1 MDEVDKIV
9 LLNLKSFGIDFSE
22 EGINSLAEFKAEHVF
37 SCCLLFLKS
46 ILTKDAELA
55 QLNNLPASLP
65 RGMSQKVNATS
76 ELANLIKQNGYKGDL
91 GYHQLMYPNVNDLR
105 RLFMWLIDA
114 MPKKPLG
121 GEYDGASPQALPID
135 ETINR
140 ELSSLLQETWIPD
153 FAIKG
158 TSKGLKRHATDLYIL
173 HAAPLHYMAKG
184 RKSKA
189 TPGMEKY
196 YTRILGSVSSQVNH
210 KSEMAPSIFEA
221 NLSAVSEQKEKEN
234 EWNSKGLESNMNPMA
249 YSKKKAENINKLMAS
264 ILRSALSNIEAESGR
279 KLSEISMSQ
288 SGKGISSNL
297 GRKRD
302 FTTTADL
309 DILNVQKLSEEEV
322 QKKREAE
329 IEALQSKLS
338 KIEIHSSEVTSH
350 IKSMQS
356 QLRQIEAMLAVEE
369 SKTPGLEK
377 EYRIKKKTYD
387 LLPNAQK
394 NIQQLQ
400 ELSSQQSMKLIQLAQ
415 EWEQHRIPL
424 INQVRLLRNQL
435 ANVKDEMKS
444 KITKIKEVQAEIRSI
459 AEEIRAKDEKYREML
474 EQYSAVQGQV
484 ARTYYTDRILEI
496 VKSVKKQ
503 KQEIDKVL
511 IDTRNSNKEI
521 NNITDTLN
529 RTFMVT
535 DELIYQDAKKGDNNT
550 AKEAYKQTVGLNES
564 FKKLVKCIEETA
576 QTRNAILNLE
586 GKIQQVKE
594 RVGALNFARVEQDLQ
609 EVRSEN
615 QVLMQRLAGGA

>member
-9 LLNLKSFGIDFSE
+9 LLNLKSFGLDFSE
-22 EGINSLAEFKAEHVF
+22 EGINGLADFKAEQVF
-37 SCCLLFLKS
+37 ACCVLFLKS

-55 QLNNLPASLP
+55 QLQNLPASLP

-114 MPKKPLG
+114 MPKKPMSSDESG
-121 GEYDGASPQALPID
+121 GVQALPID

-140 ELSSLLQETWIPD
+140 ELNSLLQETWFPD

-158 TSKGLKRHATDLYIL
+158 TAKGLKRHATDLYIL
-173 HAAPLHYMAKG
+173 HSGPLHYMAKG
-184 RKSKA
+184 RKSKV

-210 KSEMAPSIFEA
+210 KSEIAPSIFEA
-221 NLSAVSEQKEKEN
+221 NLSAVSGQKEKEN
-234 EWNSKGLESNMNPMA
+234 EWNTKGLESAMNPMA
-249 YSKKKAENINKLMAS
+249 YAKKKAENINKLMAS

-279 KLSEISMSQ
+279 KLSDISMAQ
-288 SGKGISSNL
+288 SGKGPSSNL

-302 FTTTADL
+302 FTTTNDL

-329 IEALQSKLS
+329 IEALQTKLS
-338 KIEIHSSEVTSH
+338 QLEVRSSEVNSH

-356 QLRQIEAMLAVEE
+356 QLHQIEAMLAQEE
-369 SKTPGLEK
+369 SKTPALEK
-377 EYRIKKKTYD
+377 EFRIKKTTYG
-387 LLPNAQK
+387 LLPNAEK

-400 ELSSQQSMKLIQLAQ
+400 ELSSQQSLKLIQLAQ
-415 EWEQHRIPL
+415 EWENHRIPL
-424 INQVRLLRNQL
+424 VNQVRVLRNQL

-444 KITKIKEVQAEIRSI
+444 KITKIKEIQTEIRSI

-474 EQYSAVQGQV
+474 EQYAAVQGQV

-511 IDTRNSNKEI
+511 IDTRNSQKEI

-529 RTFMVT
+529 RTFLVT

-564 FKKLVKCIEETA
+564 FKKLVKSIEETG

-609 EVRSEN
+609 EIREEN
-615 QVLMQRLAGGA
+615 QALMQKLAGGA

>member
-9 LLNLKSFGIDFSE
+9 LLNLKSFGLDFSE
-22 EGINSLAEFKAEHVF
+22 EGINGLADFKAEQVF
-37 SCCLLFLKS
+37 ACCVLFLKS

-55 QLNNLPASLP
+55 QLTNLPPTLP

-91 GYHQLMYPNVNDLR
+91 GYHQLMYPSVNDLR
-105 RLFMWLIDA
+105 KLFMWLIDT
-114 MPKKPLG
+114 MPKKPIS
-121 GEYDGASPQALPID
+121 DDDSVGAKALPVE

-140 ELSSLLQETWIPD
+140 ELNSLLQETWFPD

-158 TSKGLKRHATDLYIL
+158 TAKGLKRHATDLYIL
-173 HAAPLHYMAKG
+173 HATPVHYMAKG
-184 RKSKA
+184 RKSKV

-210 KSEMAPSIFEA
+210 KSEIAPSIFEA

-249 YSKKKAENINKLMAS
+249 YAKKKAENINKLMAS
-264 ILRSALSNIEAESGR
+264 ILRSALSNIETESGK
-279 KLSEISMSQ
+279 KLSDISMAQ
-288 SGKGISSNL
+288 SGKGPSSNL

-309 DILNVQKLSEEEV
+309 DMVNVQKLSEEEV

-329 IEALQSKLS
+329 IEELQSKLS
-338 KIEIHSSEVTSH
+338 QLEVRSNEVTSH
-350 IKSMQS
+350 IKSMHS
-356 QLRQIEAMLAVEE
+356 QLRQLEAMLAQEE

-377 EYRIKKKTYD
+377 EFRIKKTTYG
-387 LLPNAQK
+387 LLPNAEK

-400 ELSSQQSMKLIQLAQ
+400 ELSSQQSLKLIQLAQ
-415 EWEQHRIPL
+415 EWENHRIPL
-424 INQVRLLRNQL
+424 VNQVRILRNQL
-435 ANVKDEMKS
+435 VNVKDEMKS
-444 KITKIKEVQAEIRSI
+444 KITKIKEIQVEIRAI

-474 EQYSAVQGQV
+474 EQYAAVQGQV

-511 IDTRNSNKEI
+511 IDTRNSQKEI

-529 RTFMVT
+529 RTFLVT
-535 DELIYQDAKKGDNNT
+535 DELIYQDAKKGDNAT
-550 AKEAYKQTVGLNES
+550 AKEAYKQTVGLNEA
-564 FKKLVKCIEETA
+564 FKKLVKCIEETG

-609 EVRSEN
+609 EIREEN
-615 QVLMQRLAGGA
+615 QALMQKLAGGA